1 VSAVAEC
8 LCWTATGAAEEEAVI
23 IIQWIAPSVSS
34 SKGCC
39 HLGGYTR
46 TRALS
51 PFSTRVRVTR
61 GHTLVVP
68 RRHAEDIWALSE
80 DEVQAVM
87 RSVHRVAC
95 LLREKLNLLGL
106 NVTQANGRAA
116 WQDVFHYHVHLIPRY
131 GDDRFS
137 PPWCST
143 SPSEKQLNEIRHQ
156 ILKEQPP
163 TREP

>member
-1 VSAVAEC
+1 VLDRHWRGRRRGSYHHSVDCTFCKLIEGLLPSWRVYEDESAVAF
-8 LCWTATGAAEEEAVI
+8 LD
-23 IIQWIAPSVSS
+23 
-34 SKGCC
+34 KGQ
-39 HLGGYTR
+39 
-46 TRALS
+46 
-51 PFSTRVRVTR
+51 VTR